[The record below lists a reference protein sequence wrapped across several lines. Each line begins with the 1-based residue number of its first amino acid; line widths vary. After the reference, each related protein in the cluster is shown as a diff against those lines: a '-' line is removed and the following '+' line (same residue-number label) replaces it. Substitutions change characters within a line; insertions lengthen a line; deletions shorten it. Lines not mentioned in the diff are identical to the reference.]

1 MMDSFNYTTV
11 QGDRIDTLSAKFYG
25 DNQGIAIIAEAN
37 PDVPLDAVYPLGTVL
52 IMPVIEEVEMENTND
67 LPPWKR

>member
-1 MMDSFNYTTV
+1 MDSFNYTTV
-11 QGDRIDTLSAKFYG
+11 QGDRIDTLAAKFYG
-25 DNQGIAIIAEAN
+25 DNTGISVISDAN

-52 IMPVIEEVEMENTND
+52 VIPIIDDMEIVNTNE